1 MLNINKNINVI
12 GNITVEQGEVNVNV
26 VDLNACIIGD
36 TSNYNITTSVLN
48 RELYKENKAKIQQEI
63 SEFYDYVES
72 FSE

>member
-63 SEFYDYVES
+63 SEFYDYVE
-72 FSE
+72 